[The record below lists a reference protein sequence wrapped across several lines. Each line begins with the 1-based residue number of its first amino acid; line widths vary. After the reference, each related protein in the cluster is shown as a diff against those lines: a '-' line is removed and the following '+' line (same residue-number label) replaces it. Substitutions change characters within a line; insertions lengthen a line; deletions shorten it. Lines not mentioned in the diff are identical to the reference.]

1 MIKALVRV
9 IDMHRLNKAIR
20 LADKMHDKY
29 GRRFYVMPLFEGSG
43 HLIVIDRVNFRQMK
57 AKGYIDRSTRMINL
71 EMECFY
77 RTPHRSGVDP
87 MQPETLKEKT
97 DMYLEYCQ
105 IMRQRGKM
113 IKEKRKQQ

>member
-1 MIKALVRV
+1 MIKALARA

-20 LADKMHDKY
+20 LADKMHDKH

-77 RTPHRSGVDP
+77 RTPHRAGVDP
-87 MQPETLKEKT
+87 IQQDTLKEKT
-97 DMYLEYCQ
+97 GMYLEYCK
-105 IMRQRGKM
+105 IMRDRGKR
-113 IKEKRKQQ
+113 KKR